1 MANDNLEIFSK
12 QYNTL
17 TNSKGGRLS
26 VRRDALI
33 RDNNFTELSKVA
45 LNHDKPDYISGRTFQ
60 AIVLR
65 VYDKSENKV
74 PGTSI
79 FGLLKNIIGGAKNP
93 SENVQQVRA
102 VVTDVHSLI
111 IPLPKDLSPET
122 LSKPGEVQKY
132 VELAPTFYGI
142 GITDTI
148 AVGAIIEVVFD
159 DNSYSEGK
167 ILKVISST
175 SIFGAGST
183 SPASAFGNSNSGI
196 GRLGCVS
203 RVSSPFSPSRVP
215 PVGGGAPRPHNGTD
229 VAAPVGSGIRAAM
242 PGTVIFSGFT
252 PGEFKKMGARGN
264 NIIIQ
269 HAGNIITQYFHCDT
283 LIAKKGAE
291 VIAGQQIATVGSTGA
306 STGPHLHIEV
316 RINEVPTDPVPFLDN
331 LNKSSPDT
339 RTIENVVGPFRSF
352 SEEAAF
358 LANANKDVVTDT
370 SLFLAATSSTNN
382 LALSVSPYSDSD
394 CPETTY
400 HEPGEA

>member
-33 RDNNFTELSKVA
+33 RDDNFTELSKVA

-65 VYDKSENKV
+65 VYKNQSPV

-79 FGLLKNIIGGAKNP
+79 FGLLKNLIGVP
-93 SENVQQVRA
+93 SSEAVTQVRA

-111 IPLPKDLSPET
+111 IPLPKDLSTET

-142 GITDTI
+142 GILDTI
-148 AVGAIIEVVFD
+148 NVGAIIEVVFD

-183 SPASAFGNSNSGI
+183 SPASAFGNSGK
-196 GRLGCVS
+196 GAPLGGVS
-203 RVSSPFSPSRVP
+203 RVSSEYGNRIHPKTKKWKF
-215 PVGGGAPRPHNGTD
+215 HNGID
-229 VAAPVGSGIRAAM
+229 IAAAAGMGIYAAM
-242 PGTVIFSGFT
+242 PGKVKHAGFST
-252 PGEFKKMGARGN
+252 SAGN
-264 NIIIQ
+264 NITLD
-269 HAGNIITQYFHCDT
+269 HGEGLETKYFHCTT
-283 LIAKKGAE
+283 LDVKKGDT
-291 VIAGQQIATVGSTGA
+291 VIAGEQIATVGTTGSSTGN
-306 STGPHLHIEV
+306 HLHLEV
-316 RINEVPTDPVPFLDN
+316 WQSGNHTDPRPFLEARKLTDPN
-331 LNKSSPDT
+331 T
-339 RTIENVVGPFRSF
+339 RTVDNVVGPPQSF
-352 SEEAAF
+352 SDKLKLES
-358 LANANKDVVTDT
+358 NQKT
-370 SLFLAATSSTNN
+370 SLAEKAVDPIPFLTTRAASPLDDHFYSGLQSSENHDEDGIEF
-382 LALSVSPYSDSD
+382 P
-394 CPETTY
+394 
-400 HEPGEA
+400 